1 MTALKISMVLTM
13 VGVLAL
19 ADKPPTGPQ
28 VHHFTGQPGFDS
40 FGKSVASQPIYG
52 GPSHDI
58 GVAHHPVSYG
68 HAPSHGY
75 GAPAPAVGYQTAYI
89 AYEPPQPAP
98 QYYVKVKSN
107 PLKDLDKKIKDYASK
122 FTKFMSDYMD
132 LNTYEEESYDPVYV
146 APAQSYGPPPTSY
159 GAPPRPTALPPTPT
173 ALPSRPTRLSLST
186 RRRRSP

>member
-122 FTKFMSDYMD
+122 FTKFISKGFKKDYKKGGD
-132 LNTYEEESYDPVYV
+132 HYHQPSYPTYPVYHPQPARYYPR
-146 APAQSYGPPPTSY
+146 APAPHYAKPPTTYYPQPPKYGSY
-159 GAPPRPTALPPTPT
+159 H
-173 ALPSRPTRLSLST
+173 
-186 RRRRSP
+186 